1 LLVVLFMDDVIVI
14 GAGPAGMV
22 AAVAAGEANKR
33 VRILERMQQPG
44 RKLLLSGG
52 SRCNITNNLN
62 AREFVQACG
71 PAAKFLHNAVGRF
84 DPRAT
89 MDFFAK
95 LGVRIRVDADGRCY
109 PAQGGAKQVLDALQI
124 RLHALH
130 IPIKTGVRVVKI
142 EQQDAAGRPKGKFW
156 PFKVIAE
163 DGSTFECANVIIATG
178 GMSYPVT
185 GSSGDGYALARDFG
199 HKITPTRPGEVGLTV
214 ADSRIRAL
222 SGLSVD
228 DVLVTAV
235 QGQKIAKIQG
245 PILFTHFGISG
256 PAVLDISRLVAQ
268 WQGAS
273 KFDLLLDLQ
282 PNYSANDLDLKLA
295 EMLNVRGLL
304 ATVIAE
310 LLPERLAQLIAQSS
324 GQAKKP
330 PARLS
335 AADRRKIVDLIKRF
349 PVSISGNRG
358 FAEAIVT
365 VGGVDLEQINPKT
378 MESKLVPGI
387 YFCGE
392 VLDLDGPRG
401 GFNLQ
406 IAWSTGW
413 AAGTGSAS

>member
-1 LLVVLFMDDVIVI
+1 MDM
-14 GAGPAGMV
+14 P
-22 AAVAAGEANKR
+22 
-33 VRILERMQQPG
+33 
-44 RKLLLSGG
+44 
-52 SRCNITNNLN
+52 
-62 AREFVQACG
+62 
-71 PAAKFLHNAVGRF
+71 
-84 DPRAT
+84 
-89 MDFFAK
+89 
-95 LGVRIRVDADGRCY
+95 
-109 PAQGGAKQVLDALQI
+109 
-124 RLHALH
+124 
-130 IPIKTGVRVVKI
+130 
-142 EQQDAAGRPKGKFW
+142 
-156 PFKVIAE
+156 
-163 DGSTFECANVIIATG
+163 
-178 GMSYPVT
+178 
-185 GSSGDGYALARDFG
+185 ARDFS
-199 HKITPTRPGEVGLTV
+199 HKITPHDLG
-214 ADSRIRAL
+214 SRINSSRLKNRAL

-245 PILFTHFGISG
+245 PYLFTHFGISG

-273 KFDLLLDLQ
+273 FDLLLDLQ
-282 PNYSANDLDLKLA
+282 PNYSANDLNLKLA

-304 ATVIAE
+304 STVIAE

-358 FAEAIVT
+358 FADAIVT

-413 AAGTGSAS
+413 AAHRQRPNQPPNPGPKRPVDTDNVNRLTLSKRRSS